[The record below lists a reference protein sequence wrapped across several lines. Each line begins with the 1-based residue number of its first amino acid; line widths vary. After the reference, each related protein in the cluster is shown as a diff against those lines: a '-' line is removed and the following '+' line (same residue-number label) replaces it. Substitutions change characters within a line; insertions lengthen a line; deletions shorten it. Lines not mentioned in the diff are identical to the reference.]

1 MQTLDPNPLPFYLW
15 LMNHWNGIME
25 YVLINGQLHIDWP
38 SHWPLGDPTII
49 VVDDSEWP
57 DVHDPEWEAA
67 EAEYENG
74 DVIDSVS
81 EGEGE
86 ILRVS
91 DSDGIEGQV
100 NEDGESIASDTPS
113 TELEDE

>member
-1 MQTLDPNPLPFYLW
+1 M
-15 LMNHWNGIME
+15 
-25 YVLINGQLHIDWP
+25 INGQLHLDWP

-49 VVDDSEWP
+49 VLDDSEWP
-57 DVHDPEWEAA
+57 EVHDLEWKAA

-81 EGEGE
+81 DGKGV

-91 DSDGIEGQV
+91 DSDGIEKQV
-100 NEDGESIASDTPS
+100 NGDGESIASDKPI
-113 TELEDE
+113 TEIEDE